1 MGRWRAQATPVR
13 ESADYPVR
21 QFPTNRQMSPRCVTT
36 RDGAWTLVVA
46 RTLVAFFA
54 GTFMPLAHR
63 LRHTFT
69 LAALTTVA
77 CSAAAQDGASQ
88 PLWEIG
94 AVAFGVSQQ
103 AYPGS
108 DHQVRRA
115 LALPTFIYRGKL
127 LRAEGDSAGL
137 RAIKTPQYELDIGVS
152 GSFGS
157 NASDIDARRG
167 MPNIGTLVEFGPRL
181 RWNLT
186 EVRDGGRWRLD
197 LPLRGVFDLSDSLS
211 HRGYAFQPA
220 LVYSQRTASGWSYST
235 SVSAL
240 FADEKLAS
248 TFYEVAPRFAR
259 VSRPAYDADAGLVSL
274 RLGATV
280 SRRLTDDWRVF
291 GFARVDT
298 VAGAANRASPLVRQT
313 TGASAGVGV
322 TYTWLRSKTL
332 TTD

>member
-1 MGRWRAQATPVR
+1 
-13 ESADYPVR
+13 
-21 QFPTNRQMSPRCVTT
+21 MS
-36 RDGAWTLVVA
+36 
-46 RTLVAFFA
+46 
-54 GTFMPLAHR
+54 LALR
-63 LRHTFT
+63 LRHTLPFA
-69 LAALTTVA
+69 AALVA
-77 CSAAAQDGASQ
+77 CSATAQEGPVQ

-115 LALPTFIYRGKL
+115 VALPTFVYRGKL
-127 LRAEGDSAGL
+127 FRAEGDSAGL
-137 RAIKTPQYELDIGVS
+137 RAIKTPRYELDIGVS

-167 MPNIGTLVEFGPRL
+167 MPNIGTLVEFGPRI

-186 EVRDGGRWRLD
+186 EVRDGGRWRVD
-197 LPLRGVFDLSDSLS
+197 LPLRGVFDLSDSLA
-211 HRGYAFQPA
+211 HRGFAFQPA
-220 LVYSQRTASGWSYST
+220 LVYSQRTASGWNYST

-259 VSRPAYDADAGLVSL
+259 VSRPAYDAEAGLVAF
-274 RLGATV
+274 RLSGTV
-280 SRRLTDDWRVF
+280 SRRLTQDWRVF
-291 GFARVDT
+291 GFARIDT

-313 TGASAGVGV
+313 TGASAGIGL
-322 TYTWLRSKTL
+322 TYTWLRSETMA
-332 TTD
+332 TD